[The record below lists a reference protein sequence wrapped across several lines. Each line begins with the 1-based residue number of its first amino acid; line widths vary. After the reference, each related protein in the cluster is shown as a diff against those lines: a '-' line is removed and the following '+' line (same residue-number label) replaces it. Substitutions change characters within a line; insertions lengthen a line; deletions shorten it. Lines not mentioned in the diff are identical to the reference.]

1 MESLI
6 KIFLDK
12 GKLVLVISSLL
23 MLCSC
28 ISINDSNIEVSSEEY
43 VAEIKGL
50 LGRSEFVSAAQQIY
64 AAEIMDNPVITRTEI
79 LELWQE
85 TISTLKNGID
95 RKNEEGDYLKAIA
108 YSKTLNAISEKF
120 SILDSSKADVKKFY
134 LYEINKQILKGN
146 DLPALTVG
154 LQALLEYEFTDNE
167 LDVLYVIAERLNNRR
182 AISFISEVSNK
193 KGFSNKIQSHF
204 FLK

>member
-1 MESLI
+1 MMNQVGMESLI
-6 KIFLDK
+6 TIFLDK

-64 AAEIMDNPVITRTEI
+64 AAEIMDNPVIKRTEI

-95 RKNEEGDYLKAIA
+95 RKNEEGDYTIP
-108 YSKTLNAISEKF
+108 KF
-120 SILDSSKADVKKFY
+120 L
-134 LYEINKQILKGN
+134 
-146 DLPALTVG
+146 
-154 LQALLEYEFTDNE
+154 
-167 LDVLYVIAERLNNRR
+167 
-182 AISFISEVSNK
+182 
-193 KGFSNKIQSHF
+193 
-204 FLK
+204 

>member
-95 RKNEEGDYLKAIA
+95 RKNEEGDYLK
-108 YSKTLNAISEKF
+108 SFNKLDLQKLF
-120 SILDSSKADVKKFY
+120 SGTRVKKMVIRHKSAY
-134 LYEINKQILKGN
+134 NEMI
-146 DLPALTVG
+146 G
-154 LQALLEYEFTDNE
+154 LQDCKEDNTLEVMIGGEEYANP
-167 LDVLYVIAERLNNRR
+167 
-182 AISFISEVSNK
+182 
-193 KGFSNKIQSHF
+193 
-204 FLK
+204 